1 MLRFSLVTWVVAVT
15 PPAQDL
21 YRKVK
26 KKSHTPRNIFFFKFI
41 FSIHLYVFGAAF
53 FLPPDIGETENN
65 GRGGCDSC
73 AGKG

>member
-1 MLRFSLVTWVVAVT
+1 MGCGCNPTSPGPV
-15 PPAQDL
+15 PQGQ
-21 YRKVK
+21 K
-26 KKSHTPRNIFFFKFI
+26 KKISHAKEHFFKFI